1 MSLFRRLMARCCVV
15 TLLLQ
20 TTVLLTAVLACCQ
33 DNCVMNHG
41 SQATEQHSSDL
52 RSGAHS
58 AMQDMDSAG
67 RADLANLGLR
77 CACSEDQAI
86 DLLLGASSIFVSK
99 QLINNVNGV
108 SDPLALYLL
117 LPFEIP
123 RDISP
128 RPPRL

>member
-58 AMQDMDSAG
+58 AMQAMDSAG

-99 QLINNVNGV
+99 QLIHNVNSV